1 MKAIFLILSF
11 IFLFSCSSPAPE
23 KAKMS
28 VKQTAEVMMELRLAN
43 AAYNIYHNQMAEG
56 DKDWKPYQAEIFKRL
71 KIQPDDFSS
80 SLKIH
85 SQNPDSILLMDSLIM
100 EKLETKSRK
109 EIQPGIDTHHPI
121 KKYKGQI
128 NRKSS

>member
-1 MKAIFLILSF
+1 MKIPVFILTTVAV
-11 IFLFSCSSPAPE
+11 ISCTNPTPD

-43 AAYNIYHNQMAEG
+43 AAYNIYHNQMAEKE
-56 DKDWKPYQAEIFKRL
+56 KDWKPYQAEIFQRL
-71 KIQPDDFSS
+71 KVQPDDFSS

-109 EIQPGIDTHHPI
+109 EIQPGINTHHPI